1 MRVDYGAVADRLLK
15 MAARMEK
22 ERRRNPPPPR
32 PRLDAFAM
40 KACID
45 SLQGDLSKVEA
56 LAASLKAAA

>member
-1 MRVDYGAVADRLLK
+1 MGMDYGAVADRLLK

-22 ERRRNPPPPR
+22 ERRRKPLAPR

-56 LAASLKAAA
+56 LTTALKAAA

>member
-1 MRVDYGAVADRLLK
+1 MSVDYGAVADRLLK

-22 ERRRNPPPPR
+22 ERRRAPPR

-45 SLQGDLSKVEA
+45 SLQGDLRRVEA